1 MFSPHF
7 GLSKQP
13 FNITP
18 DPEFFYT
25 YRVHEKAYTN
35 LLYGIR
41 GRKGCIALI
50 GEAGTGKTTL
60 LRRAI
65 GELES
70 TAHVVFFHHT
80 TSTFDELLDS
90 ICHDLGLSV
99 PAGRRL
105 EKLKALNE
113 FLVARH
119 KEDKTVVLIIDEAQ
133 NLTKD
138 VLENLRLL
146 SNFETSNQKL
156 LQIVLAGPPGLEN
169 MLEQPELRQLK
180 QRIMCYCRLYRLNID
195 AVGPFISH
203 RLRVAGCLQ
212 KGLFTERAIWLVAK
226 YSDGIPRLI
235 NALCDNALFIASNT
249 GQQTIGEEIIEE
261 AAKNLA
267 LKKVRELHLL
277 MGDIEL
283 EKAPFVEANGSSRF
297 RSWSQRFVWVG
308 VGLLTAVLI
317 AQTMGGQKKVG
328 YTLIPPDS
336 SSPQTSAAPAAE
348 DLAQETAEPTPDSSS
363 PQTAAAPAAE
373 DPAQE
378 TAEPTPD
385 SSSPQ
390 TAAAPAA
397 ETARPFSPSQPTNA
411 RENREW
417 PGQSI
422 TVARGDTIS
431 RIVLKAY
438 GSYNVLALD
447 LIKEFNPDLEDLNL
461 IIIGTQVWLPD
472 LTRGTLLRKQED
484 DSYHLVIGSF
494 HSEAEAR
501 KIALRARRRGYV
513 ATISQRKIA
522 RMQTLYRVELAHLQN
537 PAAADRAWNEVVKGK
552 T

>member
-1 MFSPHF
+1 MTQMREEMFSPYF

-25 YRVHEKAYTN
+25 YPEHEKAYAN

-41 GRKGCIALI
+41 ERKGCIALI

-70 TAHVVFFHHT
+70 TARVAFFHHT
-80 TSTFDELLDS
+80 TLTFDELLDS

-99 PAGRRL
+99 PTGRHL
-105 EKLKALNE
+105 EKMVVLNQ

-146 SNFETSNQKL
+146 SNFETSTQKL
-156 LQIVLAGPPGLEN
+156 LQVVLAGQPGLEN
-169 MLEQPELRQLK
+169 MLAQPELRQLK
-180 QRIMCYCRLYRLNID
+180 QRIMCYCRLYRLNKL

-212 KGLFTERAIWLVAK
+212 EGLFTRRAIWLVAE

-235 NALCDNALFIASNT
+235 NALCDNAIFIASNT

-261 AAKNLA
+261 AAKNLM
-267 LKKVRELHLL
+267 LKSEGTPPVK
-277 MGDIEL
+277 MGDVESTDRPGTAVSPSAL
-283 EKAPFVEANGSSRF
+283 EKALFVEATPFWSRA
-297 RSWSQRFVWVG
+297 RRFMWVG
-308 VGLLTAVLI
+308 LGLLTAVLI
-317 AQTMGGQKKVG
+317 AQTMGGQKKIG
-328 YTLIPPDS
+328 DTLTPPDS
-336 SSPQTSAAPAAE
+336 SSSYAT
-348 DLAQETAEPTPDSSS
+348 ET
-363 PQTAAAPAAE
+363 
-373 DPAQE
+373 
-378 TAEPTPD
+378 
-385 SSSPQ
+385 
-390 TAAAPAA
+390 PAA

-417 PGQSI
+417 TGQSI

-447 LIKEFNPDLEDLNL
+447 LIKEFNPDLEDLNR
-461 IIIGTQVWLPD
+461 ITIGTQVWLPA

-501 KIALRARRRGYV
+501 KIARRARRRGYV
-513 ATISQRKIA
+513 ATITQREIA

-537 PAAADRAWNEVVKGK
+537 LAAADRAWNEVVKGK

>member
-1 MFSPHF
+1 MFLPHF

-146 SNFETSNQKL
+146 SNFETSTQKL
-156 LQIVLAGPPGLEN
+156 LQVVLAGPPGLEN
-169 MLEQPELRQLK
+169 MLAQPELRQLK
-180 QRIMCYCRLYRLNID
+180 QRIMCYCRLYCLNID

-212 KGLFTERAIWLVAK
+212 KGLFTEKAIWLVAK

-235 NALCDNALFIASNT
+235 NALCDNALFIASDT
-249 GQQTIGEEIIEE
+249 DQQTIGEEIIEE

-277 MGDIEL
+277 MGDVEL
-283 EKAPFVEANGSSRF
+283 EKALFVEANGLSRF
-297 RSWSQRFVWVG
+297 RSWSRRFMWVG
-308 VGLLTAVLI
+308 LGLLTAVLI
-317 AQTMGGQKKVG
+317 AQTMGGQKKIG
-328 YTLIPPDS
+328 DTLTPPDS
-336 SSPQTSAAPAAE
+336 SPPQTS
-348 DLAQETAEPTPDSSS
+348 
-363 PQTAAAPAAE
+363 AAPAAE

-385 SSSPQ
+385 SSSSYA
-390 TAAAPAA
+390 TETPAA

-417 PGQSI
+417 TGQSI

-447 LIKEFNPDLEDLNL
+447 LIKEFNPGLEDLNR

-484 DSYHLVIGSF
+484 NSYHLVIGSF

-513 ATISQRKIA
+513 ATITQREIA
-522 RMQTLYRVELAHLQN
+522 RMQTLYRVELADLQN
-537 PAAADRAWNEVVKGK
+537 LAAADRAWNEVVKGK